1 MRFGVSLLVL
11 CGYVNRG
18 FTSRFQR
25 KKNNMDNEES
35 FEMLL
40 DIPGV
45 AVARVDGNLE
55 VSASENI
62 KVIHV

>member
-1 MRFGVSLLVL
+1 
-11 CGYVNRG
+11 
-18 FTSRFQR
+18 
-25 KKNNMDNEES
+25 MDNEES

>member
-1 MRFGVSLLVL
+1 MS
-11 CGYVNRG
+11 
-18 FTSRFQR
+18 
-25 KKNNMDNEES
+25 DEES

-40 DIPGV
+40 YIPGV
-45 AVARVDGNLE
+45 AVARVNGNLE